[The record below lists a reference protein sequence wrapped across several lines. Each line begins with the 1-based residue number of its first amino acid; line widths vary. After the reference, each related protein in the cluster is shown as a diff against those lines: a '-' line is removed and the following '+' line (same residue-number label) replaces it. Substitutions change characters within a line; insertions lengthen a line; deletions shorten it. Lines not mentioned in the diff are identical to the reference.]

1 MVGKTSITSEGDSDE
16 GEFYYIGSLQ
26 RLLNSNLYFT
36 REIYC
41 VAVILINIDSTRDN
55 TGPESP
61 TETGL
66 LRSSLI
72 LLFIK
77 VLSSF
82 SYYELGPRVTV

>member
-1 MVGKTSITSEGDSDE
+1 MGKTSITSEGDSDE

-55 TGPESP
+55 MGPESP
-61 TETGL
+61 TEN
-66 LRSSLI
+66 RI
-72 LLFIK
+72 IK
-77 VLSSF
+77 VLTHTTF
-82 SYYELGPRVTV
+82 H

>member
-1 MVGKTSITSEGDSDE
+1 MGKTSITSEGDSDE

-41 VAVILINIDSTRDN
+41 VAVILININSTRDN

-61 TETGL
+61 TEN
-66 LRSSLI
+66 RI
-72 LLFIK
+72 IK
-77 VLSSF
+77 VLTHTTF
-82 SYYELGPRVTV
+82 H